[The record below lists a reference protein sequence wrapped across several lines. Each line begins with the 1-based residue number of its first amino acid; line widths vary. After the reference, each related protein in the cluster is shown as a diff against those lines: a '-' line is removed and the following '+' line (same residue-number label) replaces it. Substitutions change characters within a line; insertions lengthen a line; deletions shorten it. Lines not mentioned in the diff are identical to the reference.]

1 MHTYIRTYIHTYMEY
16 VCVCDSINAYTKT
29 NFDAGITKVRH
40 RTNMDQQYDQ
50 YDLIVRLMVGDSLSK
65 MTVALKNENDRD
77 YQSRI
82 SYEVNPNMECFR
94 LSY

>member
-1 MHTYIRTYIHTYMEY
+1 
-16 VCVCDSINAYTKT
+16 
-29 NFDAGITKVRH
+29 
-40 RTNMDQQYDQ
+40 MDQQYDQ
-50 YDLIVRLMVGDSLSK
+50 YDLIVRFMVRDSLSK